1 MVKRAFAPRAEI
13 LEGRRLCAVES
24 TAGAVA
30 SYGAA
35 LGDSLATAAEWA
47 DNAVDN
53 TIHYP
58 SPFADPNPDA
68 PTADPTTQ
76 EPGAGGND
84 LDEFD
89 DAALDEL
96 YRSGGPEPFF
106 ALPYPQ
112 PFDAGGD
119 GFGGNNSLP
128 AYFPTD

>member
-1 MVKRAFAPRAEI
+1 MSQRAFAPRAEI

-30 SYGAA
+30 NYGSA
-35 LGDSLATAAEWA
+35 LGTELGNVAEWA
-47 DNAVDN
+47 DNAIDN

-58 SPFADPNPDA
+58 SPFEDSNPGA

-76 EPGAGGND
+76 GPGSGGAD

-96 YRSGGPEPFF
+96 YRSGGPLPFYPI
-106 ALPYPQ
+106 AYPQ
-112 PFDAGGD
+112 PGDPGD
-119 GFGGNNSLP
+119 GFGGDNALP